1 MRDSLKTRQSATLE
15 AGRSLAVSGLAFI
28 AAGGMKVF
36 AYEKYKTMSEKN
48 GPSGLSHGLVTFIG
62 LSEIAGAVGII
73 LPMAFN
79 VAPWLSPAA
88 AAGLA
93 TVMLLAVFYHVRRH
107 EPPTAPAVLFLL
119 ALFVAVGRFAHWS

>member
-1 MRDSLKTRQSATLE
+1 MNIALWVVQVLL
-15 AGRSLAVSGLAFI
+15 GVAFI

-48 GPSGLSHGLVTFIG
+48 GPSGLNHGLVTFIG
-62 LSEIAGAVGII
+62 LSEIAGAVGIV
-73 LPMAFN
+73 LPMAVN

-107 EPPTAPAVLFLL
+107 EPPAAPAILFLL
-119 ALFVAVGRFAHWS
+119 ALLVAVGRFAHWS